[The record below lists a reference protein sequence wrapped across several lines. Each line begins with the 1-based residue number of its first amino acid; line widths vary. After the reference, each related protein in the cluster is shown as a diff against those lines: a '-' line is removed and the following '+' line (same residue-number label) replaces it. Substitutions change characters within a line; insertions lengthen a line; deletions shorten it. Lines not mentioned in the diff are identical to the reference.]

1 VNALSLR
8 RQNDYNSLKINT
20 NNTTEKRQWS
30 IIDEKGG
37 MDSLILIVM
46 TRLSNMTLDLS
57 QELQMY
63 KNGTHTS

>member
-1 VNALSLR
+1 MNALSLR